1 MTLFLQVKQCFVN
14 AKNIH
19 AMLEQYALQATEEES
34 QVVFHEA
41 MMETEEVISELRKQL
56 QELEHELT
64 NGIRFH

>member
-19 AMLEQYALQATEEES
+19 AMLQQYALQATEEES

-41 MMETEEVISELRKQL
+41 MMETEEVVGELRKQL

>member
-19 AMLEQYALQATEEES
+19 AMLQEYALQVTEEEVQS
-34 QVVFHEA
+34 VFREA
-41 MMETEEVISELRKQL
+41 VTETEEVVEELRKQL

-64 NGIRFH
+64 NGSRFH